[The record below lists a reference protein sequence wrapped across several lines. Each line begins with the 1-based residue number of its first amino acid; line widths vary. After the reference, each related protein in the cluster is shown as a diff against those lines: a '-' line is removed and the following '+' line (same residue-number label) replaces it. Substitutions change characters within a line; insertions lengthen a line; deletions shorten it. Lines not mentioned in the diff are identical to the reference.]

1 MDGDTRVLGSRAG
14 GGGGRPTRRLLLLG
28 GAAAGLAVLVDHG
41 LRVDTPPPPPPVP
54 TRRPAPD
61 EAVLLAAIARLSRLA
76 RAAGEVPT
84 GSRAALV
91 QQVQSLADQQ
101 LRTLRGRLTNAGVPT
116 AVIDSAVAATPTGTA
131 SAAPSPSGTE
141 SPATGTPS
149 PTTAAGSRPRTPEAL
164 GQLMLDSL
172 RRDDWD
178 ALATAT
184 PATRQLL
191 ATAYAERLAAAL
203 LLGAEPPVP
212 APSRARPDLM
222 ARTEALAYAFE
233 VVAAQS
239 TGAQR
244 RAAEATLAQLTHL
257 QDAVAG
263 TTPTEPAGWS
273 LPYAVTTPP
282 AARRLATDTLSAAV
296 DAAAAS
302 LRTDA
307 TAASLEDT
315 AHWSARIQAQAVGW
329 GLPLTA
335 FPGATP

>member
-1 MDGDTRVLGSRAG
+1 
-14 GGGGRPTRRLLLLG
+14 
-28 GAAAGLAVLVDHG
+28 
-41 LRVDTPPPPPPVP
+41 VP
-54 TRRPAPD
+54 TGRPAPD
-61 EAVLLAAIARLSRLA
+61 EAVLLAAIAGLSRLA
-76 RAAGEVPT
+76 RAAGAVPA
-84 GSRAALV
+84 GSQAALV
-91 QQVQSLADQQ
+91 QQVQTLADQQ

-131 SAAPSPSGTE
+131 SSSATEAPDAAAPSP
-141 SPATGTPS
+141 PATGTPS
-149 PTTAAGSRPRTPEAL
+149 PAASAGSRPGNPAAL
-164 GQLMLDSL
+164 GQLLLESL
-172 RRDDWD
+172 RRDDWE

-184 PATRQLL
+184 PATRQVL
-191 ATAYAERLAAAL
+191 ATAYAERLAAGL
-203 LLGAEPPVP
+203 LLGGTLPTP

-263 TTPTEPAGWS
+263 KTPTEPAGWS
-273 LPYAVTTPP
+273 LPYPVTTPR
-282 AARRLATDTLSAAV
+282 AARRLATDTLSSAV

-302 LRTDA
+302 MRADA

-335 FPGATP
+335 FPGAPP